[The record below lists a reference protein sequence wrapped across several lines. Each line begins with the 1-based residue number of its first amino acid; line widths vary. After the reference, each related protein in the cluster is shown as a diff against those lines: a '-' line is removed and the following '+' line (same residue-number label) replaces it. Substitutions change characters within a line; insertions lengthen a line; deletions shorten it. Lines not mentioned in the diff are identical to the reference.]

1 MHFDVRFVCF
11 LNIVDYDEVIQQ
23 TAWECLISA
32 ENRTV
37 AGLIHLDKTC
47 GFSAVWKQGVF

>member
-1 MHFDVRFVCF
+1 MHFDVRFFFF